1 MGVCPVFG
9 CPGPSGGVCQIG
21 VCDLSIRDP
30 EPIPGQ
36 LTVED
41 ALAETAEASQDGRY
55 RDERAETDTK

>member
-41 ALAETAEASQDGRY
+41 ALSMTALPAQEDRSDEGWGETSP
-55 RDERAETDTK
+55 K